1 MSLPTSDDSRRLS
14 RRQLVRG
21 VTAAGAGGS
30 AMALLAACGKSSGSD
45 SDAGSGSGSAQ
56 GGVGDFP
63 RTPRWRFVVVCHAT
77 TNSFFT
83 ATQYGV
89 QDAAAMV
96 ESDYQWTGSATGD
109 VSEMLNALN
118 AAITAKADGIA
129 LSMVDQ
135 RAFDSAV
142 DKALS
147 AGIPVI
153 AFSSDAPDSNRLA
166 YVGSDNYAAGIEM
179 GRRIVELVGG
189 AGDVVL
195 FAAQPGAEYA
205 TPRIRGTREVLEQ
218 AGIGVALAAS
228 GFTINESVSRVE
240 AYWQGH
246 KSVKGLYGLDAYAT
260 QAIGQVIKKN
270 GLRDSGMTG
279 GGYDAL
285 EQTLKY
291 VADGSLDF
299 TIDEQQYLQGFYPIV
314 SLFLTKISG
323 GQTGPADMNLANKV
337 VTRAEVS
344 SYIDNPSRF
353 LATTRQ
359 QKVIA
364 AS

>member
-1 MSLPTSDDSRRLS
+1 MSLPTPDDSRRLN

-21 VTAAGAGGS
+21 AAAAGVGGS
-30 AMALLAACGKSSGSD
+30 AMALLAACGKTSD
-45 SDAGSGSGSAQ
+45 SSTDSAAGGN
-56 GGVGDFP
+56 GGVGNFP

-96 ESDYQWTGSATGD
+96 DSDYQWTGSANGD
-109 VSEMLNALN
+109 VSEMLNAMN

-129 LSMVDQ
+129 LSMVDP
-135 RAFDSAV
+135 RAFDGAV
-142 DKALS
+142 EKAIK

-153 AFSSDAPDSNRLA
+153 AFSSDAPDSDRLA

-179 GRRIVELVGG
+179 GRRIVDLVGG
-189 AGDVVL
+189 SGDVVL

-205 TPRIRGTREVLEQ
+205 TPRIRGTREVLEE
-218 AGIGVALAAS
+218 AGIGVALSAS

-270 GLRDSGMTG
+270 DLRSSGMTG

-337 VTRAEVS
+337 VTRADVAA
-344 SYIDNPSRF
+344 YIDNPSRF

-359 QKVIA
+359 QKVI
-364 AS
+364 SPS